1 VKSLK
6 VLIADDEKELRE
18 SISAT
23 LEHMGFETV
32 LAVDGEEALQKTL
45 EEDFSIAI
53 LDVNMPKKSGMEA
66 LRAIKEEDPSV
77 LVLMITAHGNVSDA
91 VEALRLGAYNYIEKP
106 VKEQHLRALVEKA
119 SQTHQAVRD
128 VALSS
133 PTCSRSCRGSPT
145 FPPRC

>member
-1 VKSLK
+1 MKSLR

-23 LEHMGFETV
+23 LDHMGFETV
-32 LAVDGEEALQKTL
+32 LACDGEEAAQKIRD
-45 EEDFSIAI
+45 EDFAIAI
-53 LDVNMPKKSGMEA
+53 LDVNMPKMSGLQT

-91 VEALRLGAYNYIEKP
+91 VEALREGAFNYIEKP
-106 VKEQHLRALVEKA
+106 VKEVHLRALVEKA

-133 PTCSRSCRGSPT
+133 PTLKLENGQDS
-145 FPPRC
+145 